1 MKIETDNRKKGN
13 IAPKAQPIEQPET
26 KTVSKNKYFKING
39 VKVLTPSDIKL
50 LPYEGY
56 LVFGD
61 PKIKSCRIEKQ
72 HLDAAKANN
81 LVIVL
86 LKKTKDKDGS
96 TAYAFSEKMDIV
108 KSYRKAR
115 LANAI
120 HLQAIN
126 EAFDKPTQTKDE
138 FIKSEFES
146 EFEGIELEVAYLK
159 SENVDLLAKDIK
171 RLITLIY
178 QTDVDSGRIQPKK
191 KTSGIAKV
199 K

>member
-1 MKIETDNRKKGN
+1 MKVETDNRKKGN
-13 IAPKAQPIEQPET
+13 IAPKAQQIEEAET

-39 VKVLTPSDIKL
+39 AKVLTPSDIKL

-61 PKIKSCRIEKQ
+61 PAVKNCGIEKQ
-72 HLDAAKANN
+72 HLDNAKANN

-96 TAYAFSEKMDIV
+96 TAYAFSEKIDIV

-120 HLQAIN
+120 HLQVIG
-126 EAFDKPTQTKDE
+126 EATNTVHQTKDQ

-146 EFEGIELEVAYLK
+146 EFEGIELEAAYLQ